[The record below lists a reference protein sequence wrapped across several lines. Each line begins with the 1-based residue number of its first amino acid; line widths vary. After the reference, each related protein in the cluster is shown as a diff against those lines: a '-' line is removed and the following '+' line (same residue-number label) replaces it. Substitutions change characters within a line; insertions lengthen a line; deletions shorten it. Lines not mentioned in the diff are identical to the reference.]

1 MSGTSRTSGTSARSA
16 RRTRRAGRIGDRVLR
31 VVGVT
36 VTGLAVAFILAPV
49 LLTVVLSF
57 ANDAM
62 VRFPPESWGTDRYTE
77 LFGSEKWLSALWLS
91 VRLGLC
97 SALLA
102 VVVSVLALLAIH
114 RSRMRFGG
122 LLEGASLVS
131 LIIPISAYAVA
142 MYSVFSQYAILGTF
156 FGLVLAHAALSVPLV
171 MLVGG
176 AALRSVPAE
185 LELVAITLG
194 ASRVRA
200 WTGVTLRLALP
211 ALLGG
216 FVMAFQHSFEE
227 AVLINFLGGPGL
239 VTLPKA
245 VFDSVQF
252 GSDPVITAIAA
263 SIVIVSSA
271 LVAVPLALAR
281 GAKR

>member
-1 MSGTSRTSGTSARSA
+1 M
-16 RRTRRAGRIGDRVLR
+16 RAGRVADRVLR
-31 VVGVT
+31 GVGLT
-36 VTGLAVAFILAPV
+36 ITTLAVLFVLAPV

-57 ANDAM
+57 ANDPSIT
-62 VRFPPESWGTDRYTE
+62 FPPESWGVDRWTD
-77 LFGSEKWLSALWLS
+77 LAGSEKWRTALWLS
-91 VRLGLC
+91 VRLGVC

-102 VVVSVLALLAIH
+102 MVVSVLALLAVH
-114 RSRMRFGG
+114 RSRLRFGG
-122 LLEGASLVS
+122 VLEQVS
-131 LIIPISAYAVA
+131 LITLIVPISAYAVA
-142 MYSVFSQYAILGTF
+142 MYMVFAQYELLGTF
-156 FGLVLAHAALSVPLV
+156 HGLVLAHAMLSVPLV

-176 AALRSVPAE
+176 AALRSVPIE

-200 WTGVTLRLALP
+200 WTGITLRLALP
-211 ALLGG
+211 ALAGG

-227 AVLINFLGGPGL
+227 AVLINFIGGPGL

-245 VFDSVQF
+245 IFDSVQF

-263 SIVIVSSA
+263 AIVLVSSA
-271 LVAVPLALAR
+271 VVAVPLALAR